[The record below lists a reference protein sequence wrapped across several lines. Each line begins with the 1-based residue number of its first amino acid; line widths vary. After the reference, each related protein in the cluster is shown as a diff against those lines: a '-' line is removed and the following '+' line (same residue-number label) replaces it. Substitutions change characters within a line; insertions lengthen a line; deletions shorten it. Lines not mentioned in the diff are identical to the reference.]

1 MKVWVRFR
9 INEVTEIMVYKEGYE
24 YFFYYES
31 GKRKG
36 NKRIRINNYFLYTNI
51 SRLTYADIRT
61 NLNVLGYHEVTGKIK
76 KSSRFY
82 VI

>member
-9 INEVTEIMVYKEGYE
+9 INEVTEIMVYKEGHE
-24 YFFYYES
+24 HFFYYES

-36 NKRIRINNYFLYTNI
+36 NKRIRINNYFLSTKI
-51 SRLTYADIRT
+51 SQYSASIRT
-61 NLNVLGYHEVTGKIK
+61 NLSVLGYHEVTEKIK
-76 KSSRFY
+76 KPSRFY